1 MTITTVILGLELG
14 YICDLGATSI
24 LKKTYISSRSTARVL
39 RLSGSAAVIEGYVH
53 SGKT

>member
-1 MTITTVILGLELG
+1 MTIAIVILGLELR

-24 LKKTYISSRSTARVL
+24 LKKLTSPAGTARGL